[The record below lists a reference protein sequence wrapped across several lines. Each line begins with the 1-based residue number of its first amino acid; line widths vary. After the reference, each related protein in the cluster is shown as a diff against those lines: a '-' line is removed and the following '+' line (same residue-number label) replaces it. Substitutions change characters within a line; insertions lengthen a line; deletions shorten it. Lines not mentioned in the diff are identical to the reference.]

1 MKKIIF
7 TLIVAVTLVTIAG
20 CNINTRTAYCN
31 PIEENHIVGQ
41 DSARIINID
50 ESNAQ
55 FLVCGLTINELGELV
70 DKTKQEALEWLG
82 DGFIALENNQLY
94 RGFDYIDK
102 GLNLLDN
109 IGNENSISFSIVEC
123 DLEKVSFAGLN
134 KIASFTD
141 IVNALGDTQV
151 VKKEYG
157 VHGLESYELRYIIN
171 GVKVRFI
178 AWDKNGSNGIEVNIV
193 KDYEQVGFIKLG
205 VDFLSS
211 YFLMTKSEILAQN
224 AGTDIQYNDKLDF
237 YQIDGFSFSFRENN
251 LEWVS
256 VEQNYEIAGVRCGQN
271 VRIVADILGPSET
284 QIICDDVPFERI
296 INYFDNFIIEFST
309 DEVDGC
315 ITSIWIEERRQNDTM
330 STPAPVEGIY
340 TSVSAGADYA
350 MAIKADGSLWA
361 WGLNEYG
368 QLGDGTNVDSF
379 TPTKIMDNVAAV
391 DAGIDYAM
399 AIKTDGSLWAW
410 GLNEY
415 GQLGDGTNTDRLA
428 PVKIMDNVAA
438 VDAGIDYAMA
448 IKIDGSLWVWGL
460 NEYGQLGDGTLDN
473 RNAPVKV
480 MDHVVAV
487 SAGFLHTKAIKTDG
501 SLWAWGL
508 NEYGQLGDGTNIDR
522 LAPVKIMDGV
532 VAVSE
537 GGNHSVAV
545 KTDGS
550 LWAWGRNGSGQ
561 LGDGT
566 LDNRNAPVKVMD
578 HVVAVS
584 AGSLHT
590 IAIKTDGSL
599 WAWGSNEFGQL
610 GDGTMVF
617 HTLPVAI
624 MKDIV
629 TISASGFQTLAIKT
643 DGSLWSWGNYFKP
656 LGLVEP

>member
-7 TLIVAVTLVTIAG
+7 TMIVAITLVTIAG
-20 CNINTRTAYCN
+20 CTINERTALSN

-41 DSARIINID
+41 DSARIISID
-50 ESNAQ
+50 ESDAQ
-55 FLVCGLTINELGELV
+55 FLVCGLTINELGELL

-82 DGFIALENNQLY
+82 DGFIALEDNQLY
-94 RGFDYIDK
+94 IGFDYIDK

-109 IGNENSISFSIVEC
+109 IGNENSISLSIVEC

-151 VKKEYG
+151 VKKENG

-211 YFLMTKSEILAQN
+211 YFLLTKSEILAQN
-224 AGTDIQYNDKLDF
+224 AGADIQYNDKFDF
-237 YQIDGFSFSFRENN
+237 YQIDGFIFSFKENN
-251 LEWVS
+251 LKWIS
-256 VEQNYEIAGVRCGQN
+256 VEQNYEIAGVRFGQN
-271 VRIVADILGPSET
+271 VRTVADILGPSET
-284 QIICDDVPFERI
+284 QIICSDVPFERI

-350 MAIKADGSLWA
+350 MAIK
-361 WGLNEYG
+361 
-368 QLGDGTNVDSF
+368 
-379 TPTKIMDNVAAV
+379 
-391 DAGIDYAM
+391 
-399 AIKTDGSLWAW
+399 TDGSLWAW

-415 GQLGDGTNTDRLA
+415 GQLGDGTYVDSFT
-428 PVKIMDNVAA
+428 PTKIMDNVAA
-438 VDAGIDYAMA
+438 VDAGSDYAMA
-448 IKIDGSLWVWGL
+448 IKTDGSLWVWGL

-508 NEYGQLGDGTNIDR
+508 NEYSQLGDGTNIDR

-537 GGNHSVAV
+537 SGNHSVAV

-550 LWAWGRNGSGQ
+550 LWAWGSNRSGQ

-578 HVVAVS
+578 HVVAAS
-584 AGSLHT
+584 AGPLRT
-590 IAIKTDGSL
+590 MAIKTDGSL

-643 DGSLWSWGNYFKP
+643 DGSLWSWGNYLRP
-656 LGLVEP
+656 LGLMEP